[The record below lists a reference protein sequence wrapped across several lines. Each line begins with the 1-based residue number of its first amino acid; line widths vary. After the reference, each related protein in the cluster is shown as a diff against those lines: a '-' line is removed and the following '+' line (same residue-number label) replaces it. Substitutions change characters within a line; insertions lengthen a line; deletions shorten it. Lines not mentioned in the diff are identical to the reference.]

1 MQSGNFSI
9 LKTSEFHKTESV
21 CSLSDILEDEV
32 DERYFL
38 SQQTID
44 RLISYKDSFLIP
56 SLQEMEKTTQ
66 QESSLTIEGGVL
78 KVNGFHKI
86 NANTVTAR
94 IEAQQVGTYPYDG
107 GVLKVN
113 SFKKPSVGV

>member
-9 LKTSEFHKTESV
+9 LKTSESHKTESV

-56 SLQEMEKTTQ
+56 SLQEMEKTAQ
-66 QESSLTIEGGVL
+66 QESFLTIEGG
-78 KVNGFHKI
+78 
-86 NANTVTAR
+86 
-94 IEAQQVGTYPYDG
+94 GTE
-107 GVLKVN
+107 
-113 SFKKPSVGV
+113 S

>member
-66 QESSLTIEGGVL
+66 QESSLTIEGG
-78 KVNGFHKI
+78 
-86 NANTVTAR
+86 
-94 IEAQQVGTYPYDG
+94 GTE
-107 GVLKVN
+107 
-113 SFKKPSVGV
+113 S